1 MYIDVSIVHKMLV
14 ATLKTTGD
22 SNATITWRR
31 PAMSRAT
38 LDNGHAHKPA
48 AELTERRVTQI
59 RERSSEVNNDSKQ
72 SLEKRALF
80 GT

>member
-1 MYIDVSIVHKMLV
+1 
-14 ATLKTTGD
+14 
-22 SNATITWRR
+22 
-31 PAMSRAT
+31 MSRAT

>member
-1 MYIDVSIVHKMLV
+1 MLV

-22 SNATITWRR
+22 SNATLTWRR

-38 LDNGHAHKPA
+38 LDNGHAPKPA
-48 AELTERRVTQI
+48 AELTERRVIQTH
-59 RERSSEVNNDSKQ
+59 ERSSESNNAGKQ
-72 SLEKRALF
+72 SSEKRALL